1 MRSSRR
7 SIHLFG
13 GLLAFAIAALA
24 GGPVHAEDILTLS
37 YRITISGVYIGT
49 VDIDARFSDAGY
61 AIALTGAVGGVSRA
75 VSDAGARMGAAGTIR
90 SRQARPTY
98 YEIEMRE
105 GDITAEAEMHL
116 DGRNVTD
123 LYVLPGLVPAFD
135 RISLTIDDVRGVV
148 DPLSA
153 MFVPSAGLS
162 GQQACNRTLP
172 VFDGWQR
179 FDVVLSYQTT
189 RTVIGD
195 REAYAGPVHIC
206 NARYVP
212 VAGHRPTH
220 APVAYLSQNER
231 LEAWLMPAA
240 GVDILIPYQLLIGTE
255 LGDLLIQ
262 IDRMAFRS
270 E

>member
-1 MRSSRR
+1 M
-7 SIHLFG
+7 
-13 GLLAFAIAALA
+13 AAA
-24 GGPVHAEDILTLS
+24 PAAADDILTLS
-37 YRITISGVYIGT
+37 YRITIAGVHIGT
-49 VDIDARFSDAGY
+49 ADVDARFNQAGY
-61 AIALTGAVGGVSRA
+61 AIALTGVVGGVSRA
-75 VSDAGARMGAAGTIR
+75 VSDASARMGAAGTIR

-135 RISLTIDDVRGVV
+135 RISLTIDDVRGVL
-148 DPLSA
+148 DPMSA
-153 MFVPSAGLS
+153 MFVPGAGGMS
-162 GQQACNRTLP
+162 GAEACNRTIP

-189 RTVIGD
+189 RTVIGE
-195 REAYAGPVHIC
+195 REAYAGPVHVC
-206 NARYVP
+206 DARYVP
-212 VAGHRPTH
+212 VAGHRPSH
-220 APVAYLSQNER
+220 APIAYLSQNDR

-240 GVDILIPYQLLIGTE
+240 GVDIMVPYQLLIGTE

-262 IDRMAFRS
+262 LDRMAFRS